1 MPPFDDMGFES
12 RARAGE
18 TVPPDRI
25 ASLDRLERFARL
37 MDTAVRIPGTQ
48 VRLGL
53 DSVIGLVP
61 GIGDAVSAAFATWIV
76 AEAAR
81 LGVPKRKL
89 ARMMAN
95 VLIDAGVGV
104 IPVAGDLF
112 DVVFRANTRNFEI
125 LRDHLR
131 KG

>member
-1 MPPFDDMGFES
+1 MASYDGFAAS
-12 RARAGE
+12 RAGE

-25 ASLDRLERFARL
+25 SGLDRLERFARL
-37 MDTAVRIPGTQ
+37 MDTAVRIPGTGIR
-48 VRLGL
+48 VGL
-53 DSVIGLVP
+53 DSAIGLVP
-61 GIGDAVSAAFATWIV
+61 GIGDAISAAFATWIV
-76 AEAAR
+76 VEAAR

-89 ARMMAN
+89 ARMMLN
-95 VLIDAGVGV
+95 VLIDAGIGA
-104 IPVAGDLF
+104 IPIAGDLF

>member
-1 MPPFDDMGFES
+1 MAPFDGFT
-12 RARAGE
+12 AHAGE

-25 ASLDRLERFARL
+25 AALDRLERFARL
-37 MDTAVRIPGTQ
+37 MDTAIRVPGTGVRI
-48 VRLGL
+48 GL

-61 GIGDAVSAAFATWIV
+61 GIGDAISAVFAMWIV

-95 VLIDAGVGV
+95 VLIDAGVGA
-104 IPVAGDLF
+104 IPIAGDLF
-112 DVVFRANTRNFEI
+112 DVAFRANARNFEI
-125 LRDHLR
+125 LREHLR

>member
-1 MPPFDDMGFES
+1 MTTYDGFAAS
-12 RARAGE
+12 RTGE

-25 ASLDRLERFARL
+25 AALDRLERFARL
-37 MDTAVRIPGTQ
+37 MDTAVRIPGTGI
-48 VRLGL
+48 RLGL

-61 GIGDAVSAAFATWIV
+61 GIGDAITAAFATWIV

-89 ARMMAN
+89 ARMMLN
-95 VLIDAGVGV
+95 VLIDAGVGA
-104 IPVAGDLF
+104 IPIAGDLF
-112 DVVFRANTRNFEI
+112 DVAFRANTRNFEI
-125 LRDHLR
+125 LRGHLR